1 MNSSQTKRMWLVGF
15 GFIFAALIII
25 GRLIVFQVVQSQE
38 LVDLAAQNNFQQ
50 VIARPNR
57 GTIYDQNG
65 AVLAGNGA
73 DYQVGASPSLI
84 TRPDEIATN
93 LAPILGQ
100 NRLDILARLE
110 SNYPY
115 VILANRITSEEADAI
130 RAHDFS
136 GIQIDPLPRRM
147 YPQNGLMCHI
157 LGYTDFDGNGGS
169 GLEGYYQRELAGEA
183 ASARVNISPLTEQL
197 SVIAREG
204 ADIVLTIDRS
214 VQQTV
219 EQHLQRAL
227 TQYGAQSG
235 TIIVMDPNTGAIL
248 AMASVPCYNPNEFY
262 NATEGVLLNPAVS
275 RQYEPGS
282 VMKLITMAAALDSG
296 TVTPQTTYY
305 DSGVIQLGGYPLY
318 NWDRGAH
325 GTVDMTTLL
334 ARSLNVGAATLAIW
348 MGSDVYYNYMERFGF
363 GRRTGID
370 LSAEAAGTM
379 PLPGSSL
386 WTETNLGTN
395 SFGQGIAST
404 PLQMISAVSALAN
417 DGYLMQPYLVAEIH
431 HDGNVYKHEP
441 TVLSRPIRPETAHQM
456 TAMAVNAVRTEVLEA
471 QVEGYT
477 IAGKTGTSQIPENGI
492 YHPSDTIASFVGW
505 LPAEAPE
512 IVVLIK
518 LDRPTFSPWGST
530 TAAPAFAELASDL
543 VVMLNIP
550 PDEVRLRAD
559 IQAIRQNNDQ

>member
-15 GFIFAALIII
+15 GFVFAALIII
-25 GRLIVFQVVQSQE
+25 GRLIVFQVVHSQE

-57 GTIYDQNG
+57 GTIYDHNG
-65 AVLAGNGA
+65 AVLAGNSA
-73 DYQVGASPSLI
+73 DYQIGASPSLV

-115 VILANRITSEEADAI
+115 VILANRVTSEEADAI
-130 RAHDFS
+130 RAHAFN
-136 GIQIDPLPRRM
+136 GIQIDPLPRRL
-147 YPQNGLMCHI
+147 YPQKELMCHI

-197 SVIAREG
+197 NVIAREG

-235 TIIVMDPNTGAIL
+235 TIIVMNPKTGAIL
-248 AMASVPCYNPNEFY
+248 AMASAPCYNPNEFY
-262 NATEGVLLNPAVS
+262 NATEGILMNPAVS

-282 VMKLITMAAALDSG
+282 VMKLITVAAALDSG

-318 NWDRGAH
+318 NWDRGAY

-334 ARSLNVGAATLAIW
+334 ARSLNVGAATLAVW

-370 LSAEAAGTM
+370 LSAEAAGSM

-456 TAMAVNAVRTEVLEA
+456 TAMAVNAVRTEVYGA

-492 YHPSDTIASFVGW
+492 YHPRDTIASFVGW

-512 IVVLIK
+512 IAVIIK
-518 LDRPTFSPWGST
+518 LDRPTVSPWGST

-559 IQAIRQNNDQ
+559 IQAVRQNNE

>member
-1 MNSSQTKRMWLVGF
+1 MGV
-15 GFIFAALIII
+15 GFIFATLIIM
-25 GRLIVFQVVQSQE
+25 GRLVVFQVVQSQE
-38 LVDLAAQNNFQQ
+38 LVNLANQNNFQQ
-50 VIARPNR
+50 IIARPDR
-57 GTIYDQNG
+57 GAIYDRNG
-65 AVLAGNGA
+65 AVLAANGA
-73 DYQVGASPSLI
+73 DYQLGASPSLVI
-84 TRPDEIATN
+84 NADEVATA

-100 NRLDILARLE
+100 NRLDLLARLE
-110 SNYPY
+110 ANAPY
-115 VILANRITSEEADAI
+115 VTLAGRINEAEADAI
-130 RAHDFS
+130 RAHDFN
-136 GIQIDPLPRRM
+136 GIQLDPLPRRL
-147 YPQNGLMCHI
+147 YPQKELLCHV

-197 SVIAREG
+197 GVIAREG

-219 EQHLQRAL
+219 EQHLRQAMSDY
-227 TQYGAQSG
+227 QAESG
-235 TIIVMDPNTGAIL
+235 TIIVMNPKTGAIL
-248 AMASVPCYNPNEFY
+248 AMASAPCYDPNEFY
-262 NATEGVLLNPAVS
+262 NVAEGNFLNPAVS

-282 VMKLITMAAALDSG
+282 VMKLITVAAALDAG

-334 ARSLNVGAATLAIW
+334 ARSLNVGAATLAVW

-370 LSAEAAGTM
+370 LAAEAAGSM

-395 SFGQGIAST
+395 SFGQGIATT
-404 PLQMISAVSALAN
+404 PLQMIASISALAN
-417 DGYLMQPYLVAEIH
+417 DGYLMQPYLVEEIR
-431 HDGNVYKHEP
+431 HDGQVYRHEP
-441 TVLSRPIRPETAHQM
+441 TVLSRPIRPETAQQI
-456 TAMAVNAVRTEVLEA
+456 TAMAVNAVRTETQSA

-492 YHPSDTIASFVGW
+492 YHPTDTIASFVGW

-512 IVVLIK
+512 VAIIVK
-518 LDRPTFSPWGST
+518 LDRPRVSPWGSQ

-559 IQAIRQNNDQ
+559 IQAVRQGNE

>member
-1 MNSSQTKRMWLVGF
+1 MWLVGV
-15 GFIFAALIII
+15 GFIFATLIIM
-25 GRLIVFQVVQSQE
+25 GRLVVFQVVQSQE
-38 LVDLAAQNNFQQ
+38 LVNLANQNNFQQ
-50 VIARPNR
+50 IIARPDR
-57 GTIYDQNG
+57 GAIYDRNG
-65 AVLAGNGA
+65 AVLAANGA
-73 DYQVGASPSLI
+73 DYQLGASPSLVI
-84 TRPDEIATN
+84 NADEVATA

-100 NRLDILARLE
+100 NRLDLLARLE
-110 SNYPY
+110 ANAPY
-115 VILANRITSEEADAI
+115 VTLAGRINEAEADAI
-130 RAHDFS
+130 RAHDFN
-136 GIQIDPLPRRM
+136 GIQLDPLPRRL
-147 YPQNGLMCHI
+147 YPQKELLCHV

-197 SVIAREG
+197 GVIAREG

-219 EQHLQRAL
+219 EQHLRQAMSDY
-227 TQYGAQSG
+227 QAESG
-235 TIIVMDPNTGAIL
+235 TIIVMNPKTGAIL
-248 AMASVPCYNPNEFY
+248 AMASAPCYDPNEFY
-262 NATEGVLLNPAVS
+262 NVAEGNFLNPAVS

-282 VMKLITMAAALDSG
+282 VMKLITVAAALDAG

-334 ARSLNVGAATLAIW
+334 ARSLNVGAATLAVW

-370 LSAEAAGTM
+370 LAAEAAGSM

-395 SFGQGIAST
+395 SFGQGIATT
-404 PLQMISAVSALAN
+404 PLQMIASISALAN
-417 DGYLMQPYLVAEIH
+417 DGYLMQPYLVEEIR
-431 HDGNVYKHEP
+431 HDGQVYRHEP
-441 TVLSRPIRPETAHQM
+441 TVLSRPIRPETAQQI
-456 TAMAVNAVRTEVLEA
+456 TAMAVNAVRTETQSA

-492 YHPSDTIASFVGW
+492 YHPTDTIASFVGW

-512 IVVLIK
+512 VAIIVK
-518 LDRPTFSPWGST
+518 LDRPRVSPWGSQ

-559 IQAIRQNNDQ
+559 IQAVRQGNE